1 MSLKIATREDI
12 VNWGKRKLYDFVSSD
27 KQIHVRLQQLNA
39 KELERIIKYEK
50 SGKVNRPL
58 LVVLSVVNEEGN
70 RIFGDDDIDIIEKTF
85 SLEALI
91 AICKHIEGEN
101 GLGPKVEA
109 EPDDAEGNSFATLS

>member
-12 VNWGKRKLYDFVSSD
+12 VNWGKRKLYDFVSPD

-70 RIFGDDDIDIIEKTF
+70 RIFGDDDLDIIEKTF

-91 AICKHIEGEN
+91 AICRHIEGEN

-109 EPDDAEGNSFATLS
+109 EKEDAEGNSFATLS